1 MLRARFA
8 ALAVLSAIALAGC
21 TQPLIV
27 APALYAADPDCAD
40 VMLSVPDT
48 LGGLDVHA
56 TSSQATSSWGDDYP
70 IVARCGVEPP
80 GPTSES
86 CTEVKTPSVTMGW
99 LIEEDGDDWL
109 AVTFGH
115 SPALEMRVPKVRADA
130 AVADVLAEVS
140 DAAALA
146 PTNGLE
152 CR

>member
-8 ALAVLSAIALAGC
+8 ALGVLTAMALAGC

-27 APALYAADPDCAD
+27 EPALYAADPHCAD
-40 VMLSVPDT
+40 VMLAVPDV
-48 LGGLDVHA
+48 LGGLAVRG
-56 TSSQATSSWGDDYP
+56 TSSQATSAWAEEFP

-80 GPTSES
+80 GPTAES
-86 CTEVKTPSVTMGW
+86 CTQVDTPSVTMGW
-99 LIEEDGDDWL
+99 LVEEDGDDWL

-115 SPALEMRVPKVRADA
+115 SPALELRVPKVRADA
-130 AVADVLAEVS
+130 AVGDVLAEIS

-146 PTNGLE
+146 PSNGLE